1 MPTRQT
7 AWPRQWLMTD
17 ERMSDRLWEAI
28 ARLPDHAAGI
38 VFRHY
43 NTEKDKRA
51 ALARKVAAM
60 CRRRGIRLGLARD
73 IDLACSVGADFIHR
87 PDTATT
93 LPISM
98 PVHNLEQAREAARLG
113 AALAFVSPVFPTRAH
128 PGQAALGPANA
139 ETLAKASRTVA
150 IALGGMD
157 AAKFVLL
164 SPGAFHGWAGIDAW
178 LSGSG
183 D

>member
-1 MPTRQT
+1 MPSRQT

-28 ARLPDHAAGI
+28 ARLPDDDGGI

-60 CRRRGIRLGLARD
+60 CRPRGITLGVACD
-73 IDLACSVGADFIHR
+73 VDLACSVGADFVHR
-87 PDTATT
+87 PGAATI
-93 LPISM
+93 LPTSL
-98 PVHNLEQAREAARLG
+98 PVHNLEQARQAARLG
-113 AALAFVSPVFPTRAH
+113 AALAFVSPVFPTRSH
-128 PGQAALGPANA
+128 PGHAALGPANA
-139 ETLAKASRTVA
+139 EILARASRTVA
-150 IALGGMD
+150 IALGGMN
-157 AAKFVLL
+157 AAKFASLP
-164 SPGAFHGWAGIDAW
+164 SGALHGWAGIDAW
-178 LSGSG
+178 LSDSG